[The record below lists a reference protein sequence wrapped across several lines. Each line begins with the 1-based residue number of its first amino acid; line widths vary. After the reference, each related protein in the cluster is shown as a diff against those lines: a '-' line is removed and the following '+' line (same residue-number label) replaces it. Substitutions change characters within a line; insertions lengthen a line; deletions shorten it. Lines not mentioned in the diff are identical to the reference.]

1 MPRVIKPHVAAPTPI
16 PAFAPVDKPLLGE
29 ELGVAETI
37 GLEVGC
43 VLVLDG
49 WPVVVVLELELV
61 LVVNSV
67 RSFCWNSV
75 LIGCPQTMIGP
86 VTVVIFKFASL
97 RAGTTALLLAR
108 G

>member
-1 MPRVIKPHVAAPTPI
+1 MPRMIKPHAAAPTPI
-16 PAFAPVDKPLLGE
+16 PAFAPVDRPLLGE
-29 ELGVAETI
+29 ELGVAETV

-49 WPVVVVLELELV
+49 WAIVVVLELELV

-67 RSFCWNSV
+67 RSFCWNSIV
-75 LIGCPQTMIGP
+75 IGCPHIIICP
-86 VTVVIFKFASL
+86 VTVVVFKSVLL
-97 RAGTTALLLAR
+97 RAGTTVLLLAR

>member
-1 MPRVIKPHVAAPTPI
+1 MSRMIKPRVATPTPI
-16 PAFAPVDKPLLGE
+16 PAFAPVDRPLLGE
-29 ELGVAETI
+29 ELGVAETV

-49 WPVVVVLELELV
+49 WAVVVVLKLELV
-61 LVVNSV
+61 LVVNNV
-67 RSFCWNSV
+67 RSFCWNSILV
-75 LIGCPQTMIGP
+75 GCPHIMIGP

-97 RAGTTALLLAR
+97 RAGTTVLLLAR